1 MNEGYVKVSWEN
13 NAKTGAAENV
23 VIDTEA
29 SATEEAT
36 VACLMVRHACET
48 IAQYSGKEKA
58 KKCLLETV
66 KIALDATDEEIEAQ
80 AKTQGK
86 DGGDNEWEF
95 YQGDVAAGREREP
108 ADRVCRD
115 GAGRRVRVHDGRG
128 HCGHA
133 SVVSV
138 MEKQV
143 GREQAKAD
151 LLGMIRLMLEQ
162 DDKEILSEGVTIA
175 LPRRVKPE

>member
-1 MNEGYVKVSWEN
+1 MNENFIKVMWQQDEN
-13 NAKTGAAENV
+13 GNPPTEFSVMAQGGVCGSMMAAA
-23 VIDTEA
+23 I
-29 SATEEAT
+29 
-36 VACLMVRHACET
+36 VAR
-48 IAQYSGKEKA
+48 
-58 KKCLLETV
+58 
-66 KIALDATDEEIEAQ
+66 
-80 AKTQGK
+80 
-86 DGGDNEWEF
+86 
-95 YQGDVAAGREREP
+95 
-108 ADRVCRD
+108 
-115 GAGRRVRVHDGRG
+115 
-128 HCGHA
+128 